1 MDQED
6 WEAIGLWIEA
16 ARASVVALE
25 LSTAT
30 DYLDL
35 SQQVE
40 DTGYSRTQPFWA
52 TISVSEMVTRSQHIH
67 RHTHTDIHTH
77 RHKH

>member
-1 MDQED
+1 MGANELCKRVDVDQED
-6 WEAIGLWIEA
+6 WEAIGLWMEA
-16 ARASVVALE
+16 ARAGVVTLD

-35 SQQVE
+35 SQQAE

-52 TISVSEMVTRSQHIH
+52 TISVRVMVT
-67 RHTHTDIHTH
+67 
-77 RHKH
+77 